1 MAEKTAKIYTCME
14 PDLKKRAQRILNKL
28 GISTTDAIREA
39 ITNAIAHRSYNSS
52 ANVHITIFYD
62 RIEVW
67 NPGKLHPPLTYDDL
81 KGEHKSIPNNPLLAN
96 LLFLTKYIE
105 RWGTGTNDIV
115 KWCVEHELPEP
126 LFKEVAGGFSVVLR
140 KFKIAENLESMELN
154 ERQRKAVEYLKG
166 KGKITNREYV
176 NLLQGTISGDTALND
191 LRSMVK
197 KGIISIKLKGR
208 SSYYRLSNKLY
219 LNFSLSAI
227 FGWDIYQGDE
237 DILPGLFVGFSYSF

>member
-1 MAEKTAKIYTCME
+1 M
-14 PDLKKRAQRILNKL
+14 
-28 GISTTDAIREA
+28 
-39 ITNAIAHRSYNSS
+39 
-52 ANVHITIFYD
+52 
-62 RIEVW
+62 
-67 NPGKLHPPLTYDDL
+67 
-81 KGEHKSIPNNPLLAN
+81 
-96 LLFLTKYIE
+96 
-105 RWGTGTNDIV
+105 
-115 KWCVEHELPEP
+115 
-126 LFKEVAGGFSVVLR
+126 VLR